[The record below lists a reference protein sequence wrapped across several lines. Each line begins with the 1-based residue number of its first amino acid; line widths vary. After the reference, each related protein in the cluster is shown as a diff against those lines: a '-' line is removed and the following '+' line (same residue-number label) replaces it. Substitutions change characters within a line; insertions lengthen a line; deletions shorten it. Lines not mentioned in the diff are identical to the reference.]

1 MLFVRRLARVR
12 WIAVAIWCVLVLLL
26 IGIGVFVLNA
36 PTPG

>member
-1 MLFVRRLARVR
+1 MFARRMARAR

-26 IGIGVFVLNA
+26 VGIGVFVLTE